1 MLLKRVGDGTWA
13 GVSRVLLL
21 PPAHMQP
28 RHGGVHPAPWPAHLP
43 SHAPCLQLRLC
54 FLQVR
59 EYFGIPRRP
68 DATSV
73 DAFNM
78 LAATMFFCYAL
89 WIVVTGRKV

>member
-1 MLLKRVGDGTWA
+1 
-13 GVSRVLLL
+13 
-21 PPAHMQP
+21 
-28 RHGGVHPAPWPAHLP
+28 
-43 SHAPCLQLRLC
+43 LQLRLC

-78 LAATMFFCYAL
+78 LAATLFFCYAL